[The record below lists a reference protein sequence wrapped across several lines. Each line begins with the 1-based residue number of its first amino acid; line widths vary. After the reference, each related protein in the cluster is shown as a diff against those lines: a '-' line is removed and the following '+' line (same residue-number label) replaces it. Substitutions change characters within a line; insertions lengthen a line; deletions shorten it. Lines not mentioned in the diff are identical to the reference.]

1 MNKLIAFTLPTLWT
15 LMILAQVGTKLSA
28 RPESIFT
35 GDYVIKTMAIVFPI
49 ALIAYCA
56 GKNDQ

>member
-1 MNKLIAFTLPTLWT
+1 MNKLIAFTLPTIWT
-15 LMILAQVGTKLSA
+15 LVVLAEVGTKLSA

-35 GDYVIKTMAIVFPI
+35 GDYVIKMIAVVFPI

-56 GKNDQ
+56 GKNDK